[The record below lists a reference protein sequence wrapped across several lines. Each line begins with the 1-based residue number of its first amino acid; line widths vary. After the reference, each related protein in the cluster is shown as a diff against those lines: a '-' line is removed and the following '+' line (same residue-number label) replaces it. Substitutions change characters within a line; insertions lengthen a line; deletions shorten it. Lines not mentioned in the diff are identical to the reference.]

1 MQILVR
7 KYVKNSDK
15 SNKKVGTLEEALK
28 ILGRDLNTVYLK
40 VDWLNYVDLFFT
52 GTNDYLRIIN

>member
-15 SNKKVGTLEEALK
+15 SNKKVDTIEEALK

-40 VDWLNYVDLFFT
+40 VDFLNCVDLFFT
-52 GTNDYLRIIN
+52 GTDNYLRIIN

>member
-7 KYVKNSDK
+7 QYVPQRDK
-15 SNKKVGTLEEALK
+15 TNTKVNTIEEALK
-28 ILGRDLNTVYLK
+28 LLDKSLSEVYFK
-40 VDWLNYVDLFFT
+40 HDWLNHVDLYFT

>member
-1 MQILVR
+1 MEILVR
-7 KYVKNSDK
+7 KYITNGDK
-15 SNKKVGTLEEALK
+15 SNKKVSTIEEAIK

-40 VDWLNYVDLFFT
+40 VEWLNYVDLFFT